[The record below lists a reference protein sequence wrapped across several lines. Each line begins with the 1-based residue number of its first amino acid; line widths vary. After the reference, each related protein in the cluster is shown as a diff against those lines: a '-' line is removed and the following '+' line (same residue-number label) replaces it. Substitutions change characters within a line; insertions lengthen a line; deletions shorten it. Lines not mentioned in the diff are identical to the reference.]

1 MSFFADIIADSR
13 RKIVSEYRSDHISGS
28 MPVQANATNPSNSF
42 GFNLVQDVATGSN
55 ESNSKATKLT
65 NPETELSVTS
75 VRPQTS
81 PTQISVPSVPRTAE
95 SEDAILQDPI
105 VPSTS
110 VIKPDTGASRM
121 NVPVTPV
128 QLKVTR
134 NTQNTQTYSV
144 SPKVADPVRSDVS
157 AVHNEQSSDMPAP
170 KVVQSVTKQTNPM
183 LGQSVENQKMKT
195 KTSSSE
201 QYKPQQD
208 GIEQAPFSMTSEG
221 AENGTA
227 IISEQSRRKNDQQDV
242 EATAVSSVATVQVGS
257 TFVHAGQ
264 VSMPEVNAGHM
275 KDTVSQQ
282 SHVQIGQ
289 VNVVI
294 EQAAAP
300 RRRASFVT
308 GTGDYASR
316 NFLKSL

>member
-28 MPVQANATNPSNSF
+28 MPVQSNTANPSNSS
-42 GFNLVQDVATGSN
+42 GFNLAQDSATGSI
-55 ESNSKATKLT
+55 ESDSKATKHT
-65 NPETELSVTS
+65 NPETGLSVTS

-95 SEDAILQDPI
+95 TEDAILQGPV

-128 QLKVTR
+128 HLKVTR
-134 NTQNTQTYSV
+134 NTKNTQAYSV
-144 SPKVADPVRSDVS
+144 SPKVADPVKSNVS
-157 AVHNEQSSDMPAP
+157 AGHNEQSSDMPAP
-170 KVVQSVTKQTNPM
+170 EVVQSVTKQTDPT
-183 LGQSVENQKMKT
+183 LGKSVENRKMRT
-195 KTSSSE
+195 KASLSE

-208 GIEQAPFSMTSEG
+208 GIAQAPFGMTSEG

-227 IISEQSRRKNDQQDV
+227 ISEQSRRINDQQDV
-242 EATAVSSVATVQVGS
+242 EAAAVSSVATVQVGS

-294 EQAAAP
+294 EQVAAP
-300 RRRASFVT
+300 RRRASAVT
-308 GTGDYASR
+308 GNADYASR